1 MTSAAHAGT
10 APAPARADRGWAVV
24 AGRELRDLWLAG
36 RGLALLLAFS
46 VLVSVMTYLGAT
58 SEGLNLLER
67 REAVNLTVQVAVAL
81 SALLTMLVA
90 ADAVSG
96 ERERGTLETL
106 LLTPVPRAQLVAGKL
121 LAALSLW
128 PAALLVSVPY
138 LWFLGRGVDAVGD
151 AVASAAL
158 AGTLLAV
165 ALASLGLLVS
175 ILARSNRISLSVS
188 LFVLL
193 ALYAPT
199 QLPAGA
205 KASWAGELLLRVNP
219 VTAAEHHIGTVVIN
233 GHDLMQDAA
242 WLLSPLV
249 AAVALTAGAL
259 LVAPRKVTLR
269 ESAAG

>member
-1 MTSAAHAGT
+1 VASAAHAAAG
-10 APAPARADRGWAVV
+10 PAPRGWVVV
-24 AGRELRDLWLAG
+24 AGRELRDLWLGG
-36 RGLALLLAFS
+36 RGLALLLAYS

-106 LLTPVPRAQLVAGKL
+106 LVTPVARAEIVAGKL

-128 PAALLVSVPY
+128 PAAFVVAIPS
-138 LWFLGRGVDAVGD
+138 LWFLGRGVDAVAD
-151 AVASAAL
+151 AVLAGL
-158 AGTLLAV
+158 VAGTLLAA
-165 ALASLGLLVS
+165 ALAGLGLLISTV
-175 ILARSNRISLSVS
+175 ARSNRISLSVS

-199 QLPAGA
+199 QLPTGA
-205 KASWAGELLLRVNP
+205 KQAWAGELLLRLNP
-219 VTAAEHHIGTVVIN
+219 VTAAERYVGAVVIN
-233 GHDLMQDAA
+233 GHDLAQDAD
-242 WLLSPLV
+242 WLLSPAV
-249 AAVALTAGAL
+249 AAVALIAAALFAG
-259 LVAPRKVTLR
+259 PRWVTLR
-269 ESAAG
+269 GSARG